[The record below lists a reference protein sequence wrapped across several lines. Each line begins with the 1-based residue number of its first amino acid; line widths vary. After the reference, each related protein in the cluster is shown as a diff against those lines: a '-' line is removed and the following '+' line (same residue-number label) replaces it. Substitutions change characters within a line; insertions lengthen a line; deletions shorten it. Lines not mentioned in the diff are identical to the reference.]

1 MYADD
6 GNFVISQGNDVLFEV
21 VKSDIGKTTN
31 VNGDLA
37 VSGDTTIDGR
47 LIVNQEDFSEIV
59 SKVLESQ
66 TKLQYLL
73 DEVNSDNVIDS
84 LQEVQRLIGVNGS
97 LKRDVENNI
106 LAVSAETTR
115 AVGAEQANTAAI
127 AAVQAHV
134 DANEI
139 AANDA
144 IAAVQA
150 DVDANSASIQSVLHN
165 TDATALN
172 SLAELV
178 NDYKALDGNLKI
190 TLSSQITAVSDE
202 SDLDRNRETLQ
213 TQGGYI
219 VEFTDTSLANRI
231 TWEDGISEDKKIFTV
246 TGELGPTKL

>member
-178 NDYKALDGNLKI
+178 NDYKALDGI
-190 TLSSQITAVSDE
+190 PCFSCSSICI
-202 SDLDRNRETLQ
+202 LN
-213 TQGGYI
+213 
-219 VEFTDTSLANRI
+219 
-231 TWEDGISEDKKIFTV
+231 
-246 TGELGPTKL
+246 